1 MMSKIASL
9 ALDEEIR
16 KQWKD
21 SKSIIEIENTFKIED
36 E

>member
-9 ALDEEIR
+9 ALDEKIR

-21 SKSIIEIENTFKIED
+21 SKSITEIKNTFKIED